1 MKLVFV
7 SNSFFEFFLQNFYMI
22 GRDKSRTYWRVLKID
37 RLEPSEL
44 NIREDST
51 TYSERECSELLRRI
65 HEGNISTGGLKFVT
79 TCYGIV
85 GMCTIGNWFIAIFE
99 IL

>member
-1 MKLVFV
+1 MV
-7 SNSFFEFFLQNFYMI
+7 
-22 GRDKSRTYWRVLKID
+22 GRDKSRTLWRLLKID

-51 TYSERECSELLRRI
+51 AYTESECSELLKRI

-79 TCYGIV
+79 SCYGIV
-85 GMCTIGNWFIAIFE
+85 GRLMLYLVMLWSGEMPFLLPYSMI
-99 IL
+99 